1 MNNWGIQEESTY
13 LGVQCITMSNEMMGN
28 VRWKMYDGRWQRG
41 NGSPRLRLVGAGKGQ
56 TAEVKVRQ

>member
-28 VRWKMYDGRWQRG
+28 VRWKTCPATCPPKSLM
-41 NGSPRLRLVGAGKGQ
+41 K
-56 TAEVKVRQ
+56 AEV